1 MKINV
6 SLSSLLRQIS
16 GLTKEPDAIEMI
28 ASTPLECLRVLVGQF
43 PSLRQW
49 VYDKEGHLLPST
61 MFFVNKEKLLPGE
74 FARPLKDGDELF
86 ILLAF
91 AGG

>member
-1 MKINV
+1 M
-6 SLSSLLRQIS
+6 SSLLRQFG
-16 GLTKEPDAIEMI
+16 GLTAEPDTVEVA
-28 ASTPLECLRVLVGQF
+28 ASTPLECLQILVGRF

-49 VYDKEGHLLPST
+49 VYDKEGRLLPST
-61 MFFVNKEKLLPGE
+61 MFFVNKEKLLPRE
-74 FARPLKDGDELF
+74 LASPLKDGDELL